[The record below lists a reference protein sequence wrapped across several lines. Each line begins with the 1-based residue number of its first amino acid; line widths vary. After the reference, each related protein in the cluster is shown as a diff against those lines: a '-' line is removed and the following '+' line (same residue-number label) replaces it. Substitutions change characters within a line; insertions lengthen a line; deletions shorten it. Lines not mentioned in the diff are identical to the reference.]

1 MILVRGDGSA
11 DRWAILARDKTE
23 RERETEKNQ
32 PLRQHEARP
41 NPLICRSFSRS
52 AYAIRSTAVEA
63 HWLRCVGRTS
73 CNRAS
78 TDLSLKKELKT
89 AEEER
94 NKQTKKERRKERKKK
109 KERRKERKKDRW
121 VDGWMDGKK
130 VKERERDQP
139 LRQHEARPNPL
150 ICRSS

>member
-11 DRWAILARDKTE
+11 DRWAILARDKRE

-78 TDLSLKKELKT
+78 TDLFLKKELKT

-94 NKQTKKERRKERKKK
+94 KKQTKKERKKARKKERKK
-109 KERRKERKKDRW
+109 ETEKERKKET
-121 VDGWMDGKK
+121 K
-130 VKERERDQP
+130 KEREKE
-139 LRQHEARPNPL
+139 RQ
-150 ICRSS
+150 